1 MPANRRIEINPKQN
15 PTDAELD
22 LLKVL
27 WKHGPCTVSQVHA
40 LLKDDPPRGYT
51 TILKLMQ
58 IMAEKGLVTRDER
71 QRAHVY
77 RAAVSN
83 VQFHRQY
90 LRHVLARVFDNSAS
104 KLVAQA
110 LAARPVSPAELA
122 EIRLMLDDMEAK
134 AK

>member
-1 MPANRRIEINPKQN
+1 MVHKQS

-27 WKHGPCTVSQVHA
+27 WEHGPCTVSEVHA
-40 LLKDDPPRGYT
+40 LLKDSPPRGYT

-58 IMAEKGLVTRDER
+58 IMAEKGLVKRDEKH
-71 QRAHVY
+71 RAHVY

-83 VQFHRQY
+83 EQIHRQY
-90 LRHVLARVFDNSAS
+90 MRRVLARVFDNSTG

-110 LAARPVSPAELA
+110 LAARPVSPEELA
-122 EIRLMLDDMEAK
+122 EIRGMLDDMEAK